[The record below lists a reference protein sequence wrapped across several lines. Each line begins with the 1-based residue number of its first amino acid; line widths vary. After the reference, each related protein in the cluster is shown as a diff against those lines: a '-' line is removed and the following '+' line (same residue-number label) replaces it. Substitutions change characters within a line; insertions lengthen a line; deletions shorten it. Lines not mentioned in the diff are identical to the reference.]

1 MDPTNEDKMIEQ
13 SVPSILDAAFEEDRL
28 VAETKQN
35 PGAFLGLYDRYL
47 APIYRYLA
55 CRVGDP
61 KDAEDLTAQVFLT
74 AFERFAQYRGQ
85 GKFAAWLFTIAR
97 NKSIDFFRAH
107 RRELPLET
115 TLLCKAGV
123 VEGSARQDEIRAILD
138 IIASL
143 SPEERELLDLRFA
156 AEMSFREIA
165 GLLHRTE
172 SAVKKQVYRLLA
184 RIKKEME
191 DTHE

>member
-13 SVPSILDAAFEEDRL
+13 SVPSVLDAGFEEDRL
-28 VAETKQN
+28 VAETRQN

-61 KDAEDLTAQVFLT
+61 RDAEDLTAQVFLT
-74 AFERFAQYRGQ
+74 AFERFAQYRSQ

-97 NKSIDFFRAH
+97 NKSIDFFRTH
-107 RRELPLET
+107 RREQPLET
-115 TLLCKAGV
+115 TPIYKAGV
-123 VEGSARQDEIRAILD
+123 VEESARQDETRAILD
-138 IIASL
+138 IIAGF

-191 DTHE
+191 DSHE